1 MLLLPTLLLP
11 VLLLSVLQF
20 KFVVDKVWTPAPH
33 EPYVTNSEVG
43 PRYSLGIILWA

>member
-1 MLLLPTLLLP
+1 MLLLP
-11 VLLLSVLQF
+11 VLQF

-43 PRYSLGIILWA
+43 PGCHLGILR